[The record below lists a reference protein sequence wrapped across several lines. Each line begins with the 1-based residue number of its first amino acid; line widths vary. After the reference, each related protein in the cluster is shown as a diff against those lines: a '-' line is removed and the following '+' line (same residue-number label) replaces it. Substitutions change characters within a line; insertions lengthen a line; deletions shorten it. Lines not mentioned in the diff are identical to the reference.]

1 MNRELSLA
9 EMENLFLALA
19 DKTRLRILNLMRR
32 EEVCVCFLSAA
43 LNESQPKISRH
54 LAYLRSANLVT
65 ARREGKWMHYKI
77 QMPEDAL
84 AMEIVQRSLDWLES
98 KEEMRQDYN
107 NLIKICFSSEA
118 PITIMRAPKP
128 EASVKAHMN
137 WEQRDELDTFLL

>member
-1 MNRELSLA
+1 MILA

-32 EEVCVCFLSAA
+32 EEVCVCFFSAA

-84 AMEIVQRSLDWLES
+84 AAQTVQSVLEWLE
-98 KEEMRQDYN
+98 KHEKMQQDYN
-107 NLIKICFSSEA
+107 NLIKVCFSSED
-118 PITIMRAPKP
+118 PTTITRAPKP
-128 EASVKAHMN
+128 EAPAKVN
-137 WEQRDELDTFLL
+137 INRGQREELDTFLL

>member
-1 MNRELSLA
+1 MILA

-32 EEVCVCFLSAA
+32 EEVCVCFFSAA

-84 AMEIVQRSLDWLES
+84 AAQTVQSVLDWLE
-98 KEEMRQDYN
+98 KHEQMQQDHD
-107 NLIKICFSSEA
+107 NLIKVCFSSEDL
-118 PITIMRAPKP
+118 TIIRRAPKP
-128 EASVKAHMN
+128 GLSAKAN
-137 WEQRDELDTFLL
+137 INREQKKELDTFLL